1 MKRAFLTL
9 VLGLGGIGSA
19 TAYWLARQSGGDVLG
34 LEQFALGHVR
44 GGSQDH
50 SRIIR
55 LSYHNPFYVNLAKEA
70 YRAWASVGAEADEQ
84 LVLKTGGLDLSPA
97 GSRLL
102 LSDYTDSLT
111 ASGVPFE
118 LLDAAEIMYRWPQ
131 WRLPDHMRGL
141 YQAESGLVAAAKS
154 NAAHQRLAREY
165 GAVLRDNAPVT
176 KIHTSQNEITV
187 VAGGETYTGEK
198 LVIASGAWT
207 NHLLTHFDTQI
218 NLTVTQ
224 EQVTYYASPHLAD
237 FAPERFPI
245 WIWLDEPC
253 YYGFPAFGETGPK
266 IAQDVGGQET
276 TAESRTFA
284 VDTAAFQRT
293 DTFLRQHLPTA
304 HGPVITTKTCLYTMP
319 PDRDFVLDTLPECP
333 NVAVAVGAGHAF
345 KFASLLGKILSQ
357 LALEG
362 QSEFDLAPFQISRPI
377 LFAENPVKEFMV

>member
-1 MKRAFLTL
+1 MKRAFKTL

-19 TAYWLARQSGGDVLG
+19 AAYWLARQTGGDVLG

-55 LSYHNPFYVNLAKEA
+55 LSYHNPFYVNLAKAAYGVWTAVETEA
-70 YRAWASVGAEADEQ
+70 GES
-84 LVLKTGGLDLSPA
+84 LVVKTGGLDLAPA
-97 GSRLL
+97 GSRLP
-102 LSDYTDSLT
+102 LSDYIHSLN

-118 LLDAAEIMYRWPQ
+118 LLDAAEIMHRWPQ
-131 WRLPDHMRGL
+131 WRLPDNVSGL

-154 NAAHQRLAREY
+154 NAAHQRLAQAY

-176 KIHTSQNEITV
+176 AIYPAQNEVTV
-187 VAGGETYTGEK
+187 VAGGETYTCEK

-207 NHLLTHFDTQI
+207 NNLLAHFGTNL

-224 EQVTYYASPHLAD
+224 EQVTYYATPHLAD
-237 FAPERFPI
+237 YAPERFPI
-245 WIWLDEPC
+245 WIWLDDPC
-253 YYGFPAFGETGPK
+253 FYGFPAFGEAGPK

-276 TAESRTFA
+276 TAESRTFEI
-284 VDTAAFQRT
+284 DTAAFQRS

-304 HGPVITTKTCLYTMP
+304 HGPVITSKTCLYTMP
-319 PDRDFVLDTLPECP
+319 PDRDFVLDTLPNYP
-333 NVAVAVGAGHAF
+333 NVSIAVGAGHAF

-357 LALEG
+357 LAISG
-362 QSEFDLAPFQISRPI
+362 QSDFDLTPFQVRRPI
-377 LFAENPVKEFMV
+377 LFAENPVKAFMA